1 VRCDEV
7 RGLAAELALD
17 ELTGAERATALGH
30 LSQCPECRAE
40 VAELAAV
47 ADAVLLVAPSVEP
60 PAGFESRV
68 LARLA
73 PPRSRSWVG
82 RVAGIAAAAALL
94 GGVAGF
100 ALARGDDATSTLPIA
115 AVFHSASGEPNG
127 SLVLLDGPDRM
138 TCVFEGERFG
148 GDYAVEVELA
158 GGEVTEVG
166 RFTAAGPPWTWT
178 VELPT
183 DATEVR
189 RVIVRDGEGVVRA
202 TADV

>member
-7 RGLAAELALD
+7 RAVAADLALD
-17 ELTGAERATALGH
+17 ELTGAERAAALAH
-30 LSQCPECRAE
+30 LSQCPECRTE

-47 ADAVLLVAPSVEP
+47 ADAVLLAAPSVEP

-68 LARLA
+68 LARLT
-73 PPRSRSWVG
+73 PPRPRAWLP
-82 RVAGIAAAAALL
+82 RVAAVAAAAALV
-94 GGVAGF
+94 GGAAGF
-100 ALARGDDATSTLPIA
+100 ALAAREDASRALPMA

-178 VELPT
+178 VALPT

-202 TADV
+202 TAEI

>member
-1 VRCDEV
+1 MRCDEV
-7 RGLAAELALD
+7 RAVAAELALD

-30 LSQCPECRAE
+30 LAQCPECRSE

-68 LARLA
+68 LAQLA
-73 PPRSRSWVG
+73 PPRPRAWLA
-82 RVAGIAAAAALL
+82 RVAAVAAAAALV
-94 GGVAGF
+94 GGVVGF
-100 ALARGDDATSTLPIA
+100 AVASGDDGRALPIA
-115 AVFHSASGEPNG
+115 GVFRNASGEASG
-127 SLVLLDGPDRM
+127 SLVLLDAPDRM

-158 GGEVTEVG
+158 SGEVTEVG
-166 RFTAAGPPWTWT
+166 RFTAGGPPWTWT

-183 DATEVR
+183 DATDVR

-202 TADV
+202 TAEV